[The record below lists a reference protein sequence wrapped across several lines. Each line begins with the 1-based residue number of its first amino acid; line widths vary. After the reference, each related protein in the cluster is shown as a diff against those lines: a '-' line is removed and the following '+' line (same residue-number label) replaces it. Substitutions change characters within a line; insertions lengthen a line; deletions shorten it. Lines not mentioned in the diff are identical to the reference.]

1 MPRTD
6 GEPFHSEVRILY
18 GRRRSATG
26 KTQHTKHLHGHG
38 SCMSL
43 WRTTAAALSGR
54 RIQRFMLREKPSFME
69 ATETSM
75 RLLGGCHSFGRGV
88 AQLRQ

>member
-1 MPRTD
+1 
-6 GEPFHSEVRILY
+6 
-18 GRRRSATG
+18 
-26 KTQHTKHLHGHG
+26 
-38 SCMSL
+38 MSL